1 MRHCSTSPC
10 VARLTLPASR
20 PPFASTVIISAMRI
34 DSIKEVN
41 YADLTFNVPKAL
53 ILSSLEPSLGVTLAC
68 IPLLRPLLGRSR
80 YSKTGTA
87 RYSISGGER
96 SRKEGIPAVRSVG
109 VVHKDGFAVLDD
121 DSSQHQLRPLGAK
134 HNAVVSHADMGSRGS
149 SHDEAGVDGGSNRGI
164 TVKQTWVITDS

>member
-1 MRHCSTSPC
+1 
-10 VARLTLPASR
+10 
-20 PPFASTVIISAMRI
+20 MRI

-80 YSKTGTA
+80 YSETGTA

-96 SRKEGIPAVRSVG
+96 SRKEGIPAARSVG
-109 VVHKDGFAVLDD
+109 AVHKDGFAVLDD
-121 DSSQHQLRPLGAK
+121 DSSQHQLRPLGPK
-134 HNAVVSHADMGSRGS
+134 HNAVVSHADMGSWGS
-149 SHDEAGVDGGSNRGI
+149 SHDEACVDGGRNRGI
-164 TVKQTWVITDS
+164 TVKQTWVVTDS